1 VPASASAGVTV
12 PSTALQAAEVLTTQ
26 SSLVTGA
33 SWVLQPKM
41 NAASEVAPTV
51 GVANT
56 ALLGFPTIGSQF
68 LVFSS
73 GNATHGETANQT
85 SYNDAEFENALGTE
99 AHDEGTTEIEG
110 TGEVN
115 DVTILHV
122 AINVPTGKNCLA
134 LDFRF
139 LSQEYPQYVN
149 QFNDGFLVELDADN
163 WEIRP
168 GGQSFN
174 APANFATDSGGQ
186 PLSVN
191 STGTLAL
198 SPAEAAG
205 SGFEGFEGE
214 AFGGGT
220 ALLSAETPVAVG
232 AHNLYFSV
240 FDARDHSLD
249 SGAFVDH
256 LRAFHASTCPAGAV
270 TEAEAATPPAPV
282 ATSEVPVISGSA
294 VVGDTLSATTGTF
307 TGEELTY
314 TYQWL
319 LEGVPISGAKAATY
333 VPTSPDIG
341 KTLSV
346 AVTATNPGGAVSETS
361 TSTVAV
367 KAAVAAPAAT
377 ATVPVISGSTIVG
390 STLSATTGTF
400 TGTELVYT
408 YQWLR
413 EGVPVSGAKSATYLL
428 AGADAGH
435 KMSVVVTAT
444 NSGGEA
450 SETSALT
457 ATVVPKA
464 PAATATVPVI
474 TGSAI
479 VGSTLSATTGTFT
492 GESIVYTYQWLR
504 EGVPISGAKSAGY
517 LLTSADTGDKV
528 SVVVTATNAGGEA
541 SETSALTAT
550 VVPKAPVATATVPV
564 ISGSAIAGSTLSATT
579 GAFTGEGITYTYQWL
594 REGVPISGAKA
605 AGYLLTSSDTGHK
618 VSVIVTATNAGGEAS
633 ETSALTATVVPV
645 APVATATVPVI
656 SGSTVVGST
665 LSATTGTFTGEG
677 ITYTYQWLREGVPIS
692 GAKAAGYLL
701 TSADN
706 GHKISVVVTATNAS
720 GEASET
726 SALTAAVAP
735 AAPVA
740 TATLPVISGPTIV
753 GSTLSATTGTFTGQ
767 AIVYTYQWLRE
778 GVPISGAKAAG
789 YLLTS
794 ADNGHKISVVV
805 TATNGG
811 GEASEPSALSTT
823 VTPVAPS
830 LPIVEPEIPQISG
843 SPLVGDTL
851 SASTGNVTGETLTY
865 TYQWLLD
872 GVPITGATAVT
883 YVITS
888 ADVGHQLS
896 VLVTATNAGGNAVQ
910 TSAQSATVALA
921 PTLAL
926 AAMPVAGLTTPTLP
940 TASTTTFIAPSA
952 CTSTRSE
959 TIHWRTAAGV
969 RLTHIRIT
977 LNGRPYSS
985 LSGSVRHASISFLGR
1000 GPGSVLVR
1008 IAGATATGGRY
1019 SSDRVFHPCI
1029 PGLTSTKHHTQFL
1042 SRS

>member
-1 VPASASAGVTV
+1 VPASASAAVTV
-12 PSTALQAAEVLTTQ
+12 PSTALQAAEALTTQ
-26 SSLVTGA
+26 TSLVTGA
-33 SWVLQPKM
+33 NWVLQPLM
-41 NAASEVAPTV
+41 NGGAEIAPTV
-51 GVANT
+51 GIANT

-73 GNATHGETANQT
+73 GFATHAETANQT
-85 SYNDAEFENALGTE
+85 SYNDGEFENALGTE

-163 WEIRP
+163 WKIRS

-198 SPAEAAG
+198 SPAGAAG

-220 ALLSAETPVAVG
+220 ALLSAETPVAAG

-256 LRAFHASTCPAGAV
+256 LRAFHATTCPAGAV
-270 TEAEAATPPAPV
+270 TEAEAATPPAPTP
-282 ATSEVPVISGSA
+282 TSELPVISGSPA
-294 VVGDTLSATTGTF
+294 VGSTLSATTGKF
-307 TGEELTY
+307 NGEELTY

-333 VPTSPDIG
+333 VPASPDIG

-361 TSTVAV
+361 VSTAAV
-367 KAAVAAPAAT
+367 TAPVAAPVAT
-377 ATVPVISGSTIVG
+377 ATVPVIS
-390 STLSATTGTF
+390 
-400 TGTELVYT
+400 
-408 YQWLR
+408 
-413 EGVPVSGAKSATYLL
+413 
-428 AGADAGH
+428 
-435 KMSVVVTAT
+435 
-444 NSGGEA
+444 
-450 SETSALT
+450 
-457 ATVVPKA
+457 
-464 PAATATVPVI
+464 
-474 TGSAI
+474 GSAI

-492 GESIVYTYQWLR
+492 GSGITYTYQWLR
-504 EGVPISGAKSAGY
+504 DGVPISGAKASSY
-517 LLTSADTGDKV
+517 LLAGADAGHRM
-528 SVVVTATNAGGEA
+528 SVVVTATNSGGEA

-564 ISGSAIAGSTLSATT
+564 ISGSAIAGSTLTATTGTFTGESIVYTYQWLREGVPISGAQSAGYLLTSADTGNKVSVVVTATNAGGEASETSGLTGTVVPKAPVATATVPVISGSAIAGSTLSATT
-579 GAFTGEGITYTYQWL
+579 GTFTGESIVYSYQWLREGVPISGAKSAGYLLTSADTGHKVSVVVTATNAGGEASETSALTGTVVPLAPATTATLPVISGSAIAGSTLSATTGTFTGEGLVYTYQWLREGVPISGAKAATYLLAGADVGHKVSVVVTATNTGGEASENSALTATVAPAAPVATATLPVISGSAIVGSTLSATTGTFTGESITYTYQWL

-605 AGYLLTSSDTGHK
+605 AGYLLTG
-618 VSVIVTATNAGGEAS
+618 
-633 ETSALTATVVPV
+633 
-645 APVATATVPVI
+645 
-656 SGSTVVGST
+656 
-665 LSATTGTFTGEG
+665 
-677 ITYTYQWLREGVPIS
+677 
-692 GAKAAGYLL
+692 
-701 TSADN
+701 ADN
-706 GHKISVVVTATNAS
+706 GHRVSVVVTAAN
-720 GEASET
+720 GGGQASET
-726 SALTAAVAP
+726 S
-735 AAPVA
+735 
-740 TATLPVISGPTIV
+740 
-753 GSTLSATTGTFTGQ
+753 LS
-767 AIVYTYQWLRE
+767 
-778 GVPISGAKAAG
+778 
-789 YLLTS
+789 S
-794 ADNGHKISVVV
+794 A
-805 TATNGG
+805 
-811 GEASEPSALSTT
+811 T

-843 SPLVGDTL
+843 SPVVGDTL

-872 GVPITGATAVT
+872 GAPIGGATAAT

-888 ADVGHQLS
+888 ANVGHQLS
-896 VLVTATNAGGNAVQ
+896 VLVTATNAGGHATQ
-910 TSAQSATVALA
+910 TSALSATVVLA

-926 AAMPVAGLTTPTLP
+926 AAMPVAGLVPPALP
-940 TASTTTFIAPSA
+940 AASRTTFLVLKQ

-959 TIHWRTAAGV
+959 TLHWITAVGV
-969 RLTHIRIT
+969 RLTHITIT
-977 LNGRPYSS
+977 LNGEPYRS
-985 LSGSVRHASISFLGR
+985 LAGSMRHATVSFLGR
-1000 GPGSVLVR
+1000 GPGRVLVR
-1008 IAGATATGGRY
+1008 ITGTTAKSGRY
-1019 SSDRVFHPCI
+1019 GTDRVFHPCI
-1029 PGLTSTKHHTQFL
+1029 PGLTSTKPQTQFL